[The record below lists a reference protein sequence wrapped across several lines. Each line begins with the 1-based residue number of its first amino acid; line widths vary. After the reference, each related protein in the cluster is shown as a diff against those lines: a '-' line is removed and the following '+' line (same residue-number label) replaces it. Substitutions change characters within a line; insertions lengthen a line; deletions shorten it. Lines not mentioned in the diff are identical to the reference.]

1 MQSTAPRQVGFT
13 RGYWGQARGKKRYA
27 WESWTRLKN
36 LLSQNADK
44 VETVIN
50 KAGEFV
56 DEQTQGNYSDAIHKL
71 HDAASNVV
79 GMSDQQS

>member
-1 MQSTAPRQVGFT
+1 MAILDKV
-13 RGYWGQARGKKRYA
+13 
-27 WESWTRLKN
+27 KN

>member
-1 MQSTAPRQVGFT
+1 MGILDKV
-13 RGYWGQARGKKRYA
+13 
-27 WESWTRLKN
+27 KN

-79 GMSDQQS
+79 GMSD

>member
-1 MQSTAPRQVGFT
+1 MGILDKV
-13 RGYWGQARGKKRYA
+13 
-27 WESWTRLKN
+27 KN

-71 HDAASNVV
+71 QDAANVV

>member
-1 MQSTAPRQVGFT
+1 MGILDKV
-13 RGYWGQARGKKRYA
+13 
-27 WESWTRLKN
+27 KN

-56 DEQTQGNYSDAIHKL
+56 DEQTQGNYSDAIHKR

>member
-1 MQSTAPRQVGFT
+1 MGILDKV
-13 RGYWGQARGKKRYA
+13 
-27 WESWTRLKN
+27 KN

-56 DEQTQGNYSDAIHKL
+56 DEQAQGNYSDAIHKL
-71 HDAASNVV
+71 QDAASNVV

>member
-1 MQSTAPRQVGFT
+1 MGILDKV
-13 RGYWGQARGKKRYA
+13 
-27 WESWTRLKN
+27 KN

-71 HDAASNVV
+71 QDGASNVV

>member
-1 MQSTAPRQVGFT
+1 MGILDKV
-13 RGYWGQARGKKRYA
+13 
-27 WESWTRLKN
+27 KN

-56 DEQTQGNYSDAIHKL
+56 DEQPQGNYSDAIHKL
-71 HDAASNVV
+71 QDAASNVV
-79 GMSDQQS
+79 GMRDQQS

>member
-1 MQSTAPRQVGFT
+1 MGILDKV
-13 RGYWGQARGKKRYA
+13 
-27 WESWTRLKN
+27 KN

-56 DEQTQGNYSDAIHKL
+56 DEQTQGNYSDAIYKL
-71 HDAASNVV
+71 QDAASNVV

>member
-1 MQSTAPRQVGFT
+1 MGILDKVN
-13 RGYWGQARGKKRYA
+13 
-27 WESWTRLKN
+27 N

-71 HDAASNVV
+71 QDAASNVV

>member
-1 MQSTAPRQVGFT
+1 MGILDKV
-13 RGYWGQARGKKRYA
+13 
-27 WESWTRLKN
+27 KN

-71 HDAASNVV
+71 HDAVSNVV

>member
-1 MQSTAPRQVGFT
+1 MGILDKV
-13 RGYWGQARGKKRYA
+13 
-27 WESWTRLKN
+27 KN

-56 DEQTQGNYSDAIHKL
+56 DEQTQGNYSGAIHKL
-71 HDAASNVV
+71 QDAASNVV

>member
-1 MQSTAPRQVGFT
+1 MLGPS
-13 RGYWGQARGKKRYA
+13 
-27 WESWTRLKN
+27 SWQETVRMGILDKVKN

-71 HDAASNVV
+71 QDAASNVV

>member
-1 MQSTAPRQVGFT
+1 MGILDKV
-13 RGYWGQARGKKRYA
+13 
-27 WESWTRLKN
+27 KN

-71 HDAASNVV
+71 YDAASNVV

>member
-1 MQSTAPRQVGFT
+1 MGILDKV
-13 RGYWGQARGKKRYA
+13 
-27 WESWTRLKN
+27 KN

-56 DEQTQGNYSDAIHKL
+56 DEQTQGNYSDAIPTSCMTRP
-71 HDAASNVV
+71 ATSSA
-79 GMSDQQS
+79 

>member
-1 MQSTAPRQVGFT
+1 MGILDKV
-13 RGYWGQARGKKRYA
+13 
-27 WESWTRLKN
+27 KN

-56 DEQTQGNYSDAIHKL
+56 DEQTQCNYSDAIHKL
-71 HDAASNVV
+71 QDAASNVV

>member
-1 MQSTAPRQVGFT
+1 MGILDKV
-13 RGYWGQARGKKRYA
+13 
-27 WESWTRLKN
+27 KN

-71 HDAASNVV
+71 RDAASNVV

>member
-1 MQSTAPRQVGFT
+1 MGILDKV
-13 RGYWGQARGKKRYA
+13 
-27 WESWTRLKN
+27 KN

-71 HDAASNVV
+71 PDAASNVV

>member
-1 MQSTAPRQVGFT
+1 MGILDKV
-13 RGYWGQARGKKRYA
+13 
-27 WESWTRLKN
+27 KN

-71 HDAASNVV
+71 HDAPSNVV

>member
-1 MQSTAPRQVGFT
+1 MGILDKV
-13 RGYWGQARGKKRYA
+13 
-27 WESWTRLKN
+27 KN

-56 DEQTQGNYSDAIHKL
+56 D
-71 HDAASNVV
+71 AA
-79 GMSDQQS
+79 